1 MGISNL
7 GMVWTLVMPIALIVY
22 YLYRKKYRDQQVSSI
37 LYWQQVMKEMQASPY
52 LKKLQH
58 HALFYL
64 QLAALL
70 LLVFALLNPYF
81 ESDSLEGG
89 EFIFV
94 IDTSASMLA
103 GTPSQ
108 LESQKE
114 LMKEMAGKAEGKPVT
129 IINAGTTPEILASME
144 KSAARLNRVI
154 DAIELGYESPELE
167 KTLLFAETLTNDDSA
182 VIHIFTDSLDRTILS
197 NKTGAAYVVHAN
209 NEKPSN
215 ISIRQYGVAEGETTD
230 RAIVQLFNDSAETVT
245 GRLELAG
252 DEFKEI
258 ADIELAPGEEQLIPF
273 ENLPKMEIWQ
283 AALDINDEYILDN
296 EAFAYINR
304 PTGTVIIDN
313 GLHGLVA
320 RGLESLGIQVNTA
333 ATDQLTSFTESPLV
347 TNQSDLVE
355 EPVPVLLIGRD
366 DESPVEATGSVETV
380 DHPLFAYAPMED
392 VFVSQ
397 IYPGFDGFE
406 TVATVGGE
414 PFIQLSP
421 EGDIIVLADIQA
433 TDWPLSPSF
442 PLFLWSAVDELS
454 GSENYIGTFSPK
466 EQRAIA
472 LASPSGEWEI
482 FKGDE
487 YQSSYIEGEGSFQA
501 PGEPGIYRA
510 VSGDETK
517 NFIVRLNNEEK
528 NLAAGQNFTAGTPV
542 ESENIT
548 QLSMIPMILLVI
560 LMLMLVEWE
569 VYRRG
574 TSLG

>member
-182 VIHIFTDSLDRTILS
+182 VIHIFTDSLDRTLLS

-215 ISIRQYGVAEGETTD
+215 ISIRQFGVAGGETTD

-355 EPVPVLLIGRD
+355 EPIPVLLIGRD

-472 LASPSGEWEI
+472 LASHSGEWEI

-542 ESENIT
+542 ESGNT
-548 QLSMIPMILLVI
+548 MQLSLIPMILLVI